1 MIILLQT
8 NNLVLLNFVKFK
20 LKENNIEHFIFDE
33 QMNITEGCITAIS
46 ARVMVHDYDYKIA
59 KKIIDI

>member
-8 NNLVLLNFVKFK
+8 NNLVFLNYVKFK

-33 QMNITEGCITAIS
+33 QMNITEGCITAIP
-46 ARVMVHDYDYKIA
+46 ARVMVHDSDYKIA